1 MERYPCTRFQNMIRH
16 VIKQTSKHK
25 EDDRLKSSK
34 SLAETPSCQHQ
45 KNHFLSSYLFLDCGL
60 ILCFLTSTPIGLD
73 GISFFSV
80 LCAGMNI
87 LCKHVQMCVCVCAL
101 RHVRGHGNGDG
112 QHEIWSCHQSLG
124 NSKVC
129 WSPMSTGFIILI
141 KTCIKPGR
149 VPEMDLGIWLYVRK
163 VLGTPRHPSVNGYL
177 PPCAFVCV

>member
-34 SLAETPSCQHQ
+34 SPAETPSCQHQ

-112 QHEIWSCHQSLG
+112 QHEIWSPDQSSG
-124 NSKVC
+124 NYELLLVTYVLLCVFDQEKC
-129 WSPMSTGFIILI
+129 WIIIRNKCPDIAGCTSTGDA
-141 KTCIKPGR
+141 R
-149 VPEMDLGIWLYVRK
+149 VQHGQFCYHLFP
-163 VLGTPRHPSVNGYL
+163 
-177 PPCAFVCV
+177 F